1 MPEGERLKKFVFS
14 LERILAF
21 KRTLYEKE
29 RNALAQLRAQRAA
42 LEQKKEDTI
51 AQTLQL
57 DAEFREKAQRGATI
71 HDITS
76 LNYHRENAD
85 LLVKQLNVDMA
96 TLDVAIEQQLKVVIQ
111 LDKDVKGLEKL
122 RESQLEEYTAEAM
135 KEEQERISE
144 LVSNKFIED
153 QEK

>member
-1 MPEGERLKKFVFS
+1 MKKFVFS

-153 QEK
+153 QQK

>member
-1 MPEGERLKKFVFS
+1 MKKFVFS

-29 RNALAQLRAQRAA
+29 RNALAQLRAQKAT

-51 AQTLQL
+51 KQTLQM
-57 DAEFREKAQRGATI
+57 DAEFRKKAQNGVRI

-76 LNYHRENAD
+76 LNYHRENAN
-85 LLVKQLNVDMA
+85 LLVKQLDVDMA

-144 LVSNKFIED
+144 IVSSKFIEE
-153 QEK
+153 QEE

>member
-1 MPEGERLKKFVFS
+1 MKKFVFS

>member
-1 MPEGERLKKFVFS
+1 MKKFVFS

-57 DAEFREKAQRGATI
+57 DAEFRTKAKTGVAI
-71 HDITS
+71 HDITA
-76 LNYHRENAD
+76 LNYHRANAE
-85 LLVKQLNVDMA
+85 LLVKQLNKDMA
-96 TLDVAIEQQLKVVIQ
+96 VVDIAIEQQLKVVIQ

-122 RESQLEEYTAEAM
+122 RESQMEEYTTQAM

-144 LVSNKFIED
+144 LVSNKFIEN
-153 QEK
+153 QAQQ